1 MQIDQDCQLRIHVRA
16 LHPYKC
22 LKKVPQPE
30 EYMAKIQDVIR
41 TFEDREDKRRKMF
54 FVHRYP
60 ENKPVPVQT
69 AQGEVQ
75 AAKTEERVRESK
87 PRKCKEDTACGA
99 SARDLKRG
107 GEWRSCSVATNTV
120 MLRGVP
126 FAFSW
131 RSGLR
136 SVRVSHLD
144 VVVHGDFER
153 RRPDAYGGPA
163 CAVQNAGEA
172 ALSLEDRVLLVSAL
186 RIRLLPLPLSFSLV
200 PLFLLA
206 LTLTCAAAPPP
217 PSGARRLEVRGRPR
231 AAEKGAS
238 TGPSGESD
246 AGFPRAGDG
255 GCTVNGDVT
264 ISRGP
269 GQYLLGEPRGTSGS
283 SDSGAGLGLSGEGLL
298 LTGSHKQRSPLRTL
312 TSSLQVLSLLLRK
325 HGARIA
331 IVLEHLWIRCCVN
344 EKPSQT
350 RASRSRVR
358 RHEAQAHSPAGGG
371 ASGGRKRGGGGASDS
386 VGGGQGTRSS
396 TNDAKTSASRCGSQR
411 KGLLASMA
419 TISTAT
425 SIASSFPARLAL
437 PFIHPRRGE
446 RLSKHG
452 ATVVPLAFLHL
463 SADKSTGICSHR
475 FSPRRVSARTGS

>member
-1 MQIDQDCQLRIHVRA
+1 LTARGDGSRLTPFVSLDDGVRDCCT
-16 LHPYKC
+16 P
-22 LKKVPQPE
+22 LKTV
-30 EYMAKIQDVIR
+30 
-41 TFEDREDKRRKMF
+41 
-54 FVHRYP
+54 
-60 ENKPVPVQT
+60 
-69 AQGEVQ
+69 
-75 AAKTEERVRESK
+75 
-87 PRKCKEDTACGA
+87 
-99 SARDLKRG
+99 G

-144 VVVHGDFER
+144 VVVHGEFER

-186 RIRLLPLPLSFSLV
+186 RIRILPLPLSFSLV

-217 PSGARRLEVRGRPR
+217 PSGARVSCAPAASFWQRVEVRGRPR

-269 GQYLLGEPRGTSGS
+269 GGM
-283 SDSGAGLGLSGEGLL
+283 
-298 LTGSHKQRSPLRTL
+298 
-312 TSSLQVLSLLLRK
+312 SSL
-325 HGARIA
+325 
-331 IVLEHLWIRCCVN
+331 
-344 EKPSQT
+344 T
-350 RASRSRVR
+350 R
-358 RHEAQAHSPAGGG
+358 Q
-371 ASGGRKRGGGGASDS
+371 DS
-386 VGGGQGTRSS
+386 TS
-396 TNDAKTSASRCGSQR
+396 SASRAERQAPLTLARDWGSQAR
-411 KGLLASMA
+411 GSSLPAA
-419 TISTAT
+419 IS
-425 SIASSFPARLAL
+425 
-437 PFIHPRRGE
+437 
-446 RLSKHG
+446 
-452 ATVVPLAFLHL
+452 
-463 SADKSTGICSHR
+463 SAAPCAH
-475 FSPRRVSARTGS
+475 